1 VAKLD
6 VMRLPAHSATL
17 YDCCR
22 VLELLLGAPPA
33 GPTPMTIGIL
43 EVISTVE
50 LAVTAVYT
58 ASGTAGGAPSLDVVQ
73 IDPKVLII

>member
-1 VAKLD
+1 MV
-6 VMRLPAHSATL
+6 
-17 YDCCR
+17 DCCR

-33 GPTPMTIGIL
+33 GPTPITIGIL

-58 ASGTAGGAPSLDVVQ
+58 ASSTAGSAPSLDVVQ
-73 IDPKVLII
+73 VDPKVLVI